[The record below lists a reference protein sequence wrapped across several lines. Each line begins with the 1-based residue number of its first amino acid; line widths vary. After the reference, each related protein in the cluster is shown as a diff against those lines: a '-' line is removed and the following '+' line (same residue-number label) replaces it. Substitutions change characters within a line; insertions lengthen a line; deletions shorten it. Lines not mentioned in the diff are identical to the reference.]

1 MGEENMMKDMDEC
14 VEFLCASDLPF
25 AEAKAKVKYLD
36 KKLKVIKAQ
45 AFLSAKGTIAEKHA
59 YSEIAQEHLDAV
71 EEYKNAVLDMETLG
85 VERETINIRI
95 EIWRTR
101 SANSRKGNI

>member
-1 MGEENMMKDMDEC
+1 MKTMDEC
-14 VEFLCASDLPF
+14 VEFLCASDGPY

-45 AFLSAKGTIAEKHA
+45 AFLAAKGTGEVRKAESEVSDLHA
-59 YSEIAQEHLDAV
+59 EAL
-71 EEYKNAVLDMETLG
+71 EEYKDACLDMETLG

-95 EIWRTR
+95 EIWRTK